1 VARGRLIVGLAL
13 IALAGAGAL
22 AVGNT
27 SSGPGSPG
35 VAAPIAE
42 ASVAPEPPIA
52 AAYRYPLGC
61 LGQALSGTAAE
72 LDRTSPCW
80 RYGIYVTV
88 VLRRVG
94 RTWRMALEAVSPSCP
109 TLAVPSLVR
118 AQVVV
123 CRRSALPVG

>member
-1 VARGRLIVGLAL
+1 MARDRVVAGLAL

-27 SSGPGSPG
+27 SSAPTDQGVPVPMVERA
-35 VAAPIAE
+35 VAA
-42 ASVAPEPPIA
+42 EPPIA

-61 LGQALSGTAAE
+61 LGQALSRTRAQ
-72 LDRTSPCW
+72 LDHTSPCW
-80 RYGIYVTV
+80 RYGIYMTV
-88 VLRRVG
+88 IFRRVG

-109 TLAVPSLVR
+109 ALFVPSLVR

-123 CRRSALPVG
+123 CRRAAVPAG